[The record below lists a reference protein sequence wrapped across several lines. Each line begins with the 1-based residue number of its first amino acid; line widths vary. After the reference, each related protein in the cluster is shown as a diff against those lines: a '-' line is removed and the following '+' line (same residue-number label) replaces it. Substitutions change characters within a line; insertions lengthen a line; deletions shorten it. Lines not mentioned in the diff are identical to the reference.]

1 MRLILK
7 NYFQLANSFVGD
19 LYFEVSKHLGKPP
32 SWVMKH
38 KFTPDVKFLLLK
50 YAHILRTRKK
60 EYERMKDELN

>member
-1 MRLILK
+1 M
-7 NYFQLANSFVGD
+7 GD

-50 YAHILRTRKK
+50 YGQILRNRKK
-60 EYERMKDELN
+60 EYDKMKKSLHD